1 MVGRAGVLSPVQAGD
16 RMAPWP
22 ALLVLA
28 LAFALAACSGPRG
41 GGYYRDDGP
50 GRAEPADVSAIPDAV
65 PRHEPVRAANTR
77 PYVALGRRYVPM
89 TERAPYRE
97 TGVASWYGRRFH
109 GQPTASGERYDMYA
123 MTAAHPTL
131 PLPSYVRVT
140 NLSNSRSVIVRVN
153 DRGPFLQGRL
163 IDLSWTAAKKLD
175 FVHHGH
181 TRVLVEVVEPGDA
194 PAATPPVMTAG
205 QVERRDVAAAPVA
218 PTNPAPV
225 PVVPVVRAVPSTAAG
240 TQEAAAATP
249 TAVLG
254 QAEEAPD
261 APRAEEAPRVPTGF
275 VLVRSA
281 AAVPVP
287 AAAPPAPQVA
297 TTATPADG
305 ALYLQ
310 LAAFQSRENAL
321 AALAQLGERHDWLA
335 DRLTMYADGGRYK
348 VQAGPWTSSAHA
360 EGIAARLRA
369 EAGIDPFTVRR

>member
-194 PAATPPVMTAG
+194 PTATPTVMTAG

-254 QAEEAPD
+254 QAEETPD
-261 APRAEEAPRVPTGF
+261 APHAEETPASRPASSSCARLLPRPSRQQRHRRRKLPPPPRPPTAPCTCSLPHSSRARMP
-275 VLVRSA
+275 LPRSRSSA
-281 AAVPVP
+281 N
-287 AAAPPAPQVA
+287 A
-297 TTATPADG
+297 TTGSPTA
-305 ALYLQ
+305 
-310 LAAFQSRENAL
+310 
-321 AALAQLGERHDWLA
+321 
-335 DRLTMYADGGRYK
+335 
-348 VQAGPWTSSAHA
+348 
-360 EGIAARLRA
+360 
-369 EAGIDPFTVRR
+369 